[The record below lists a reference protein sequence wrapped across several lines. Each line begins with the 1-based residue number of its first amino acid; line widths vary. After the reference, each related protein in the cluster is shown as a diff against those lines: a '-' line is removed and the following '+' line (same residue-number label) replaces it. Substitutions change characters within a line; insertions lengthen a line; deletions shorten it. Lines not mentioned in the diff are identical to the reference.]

1 MLSQK
6 KIFKICALVMGIS
19 GFVILF
25 STIYPIFEYEWK
37 ASQKYPT
44 LISPLVEKE
53 TGSFTFSQTDYTQAS
68 NWFNDKQKKKSFAI
82 GAASYYSLTVPKL
95 KIENATVT
103 IGGEDLAKSLIQY
116 PGTALPGKTGNTV
129 VFGHSILPQYFDP
142 KNYLSIFSTLPTLK
156 KGDEI
161 YTYFDGISYR
171 YEVDDIF
178 EVSPK
183 DIQVLEQNTNGSF
196 ITLITCTPPG
206 HPLKPKRL
214 IVRAKLIPV
223 NADVNELKFAD
234 ADSGN

>member
-1 MLSQK
+1 MRILGIDYGKRKMGFAVGDTETKLAEPLKVLRYRDINLLSEQIE
-6 KIFKICALVMGIS
+6 KIA
-19 GFVILF
+19 
-25 STIYPIFEYEWK
+25 
-37 ASQKYPT
+37 
-44 LISPLVEKE
+44 
-53 TGSFTFSQTDYTQAS
+53 
-68 NWFNDKQKKKSFAI
+68 
-82 GAASYYSLTVPKL
+82 
-95 KIENATVT
+95 VT

-223 NADVNELKFAD
+223 NAGRNEAEAISESPELDSVGSEGFA
-234 ADSGN
+234 SLYN